1 MRKPTAAVSAQA
13 AAGRNPPT
21 GSKVKPGKKTPAKKL
36 AGRNPPTG
44 KSKN

>member
-21 GSKVKPGKKTPAKKL
+21 GKAKAAKKAPAKKL

-44 KSKN
+44 KAKH